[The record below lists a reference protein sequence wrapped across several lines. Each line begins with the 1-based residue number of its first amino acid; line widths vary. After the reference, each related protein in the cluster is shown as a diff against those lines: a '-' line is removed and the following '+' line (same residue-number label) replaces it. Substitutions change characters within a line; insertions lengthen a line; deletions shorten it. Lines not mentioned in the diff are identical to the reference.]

1 MKKRIVC
8 FGDSNTWGY
17 DPASGKRFDEDTRWT
32 GRLQQLLGVGAC
44 VCEVGQNGRTIACP
58 DPWEWGTKCGMD
70 YVLPMLESQ
79 MPVDVLVI
87 MLGGNDLKRKFHLP
101 APDVAGSLQN
111 MLLRVRGHLQVYL
124 NSPQTQILVVAPVP
138 IGEGIAQ
145 SRFAPFFDAEDAL
158 RQSRELAHW
167 YRLVAEQFDCAFFD
181 AAEAA
186 QPGEVDCLHLSAQGH
201 KALADAL
208 AAKSRD
214 MVE

>member
-1 MKKRIVC
+1 
-8 FGDSNTWGY
+8 
-17 DPASGKRFDEDTRWT
+17 
-32 GRLQQLLGVGAC
+32 
-44 VCEVGQNGRTIACP
+44 
-58 DPWEWGTKCGMD
+58 
-70 YVLPMLESQ
+70 
-79 MPVDVLVI
+79 
-87 MLGGNDLKRKFHLP
+87 
-101 APDVAGSLQN
+101 

-208 AAKSRD
+208 AAKVRD